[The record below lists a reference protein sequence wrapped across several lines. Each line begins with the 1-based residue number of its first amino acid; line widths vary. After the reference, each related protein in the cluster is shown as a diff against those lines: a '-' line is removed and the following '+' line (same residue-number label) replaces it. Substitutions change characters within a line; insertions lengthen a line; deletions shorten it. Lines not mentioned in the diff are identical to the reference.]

1 MKIVSKLL
9 TSLVLSAAVAGV
21 AQAESANLTRLAAG
35 SHVNIGAVRGGETT
49 VYDSTSDTFTTTGST
64 PRSFIGGVANLA
76 GAGPQVDITS
86 IDVYMGVTAAV
97 NYTNVRARIQFW
109 NTYSSS
115 ATPVFS
121 NAAGAVIEADIGA
134 FTSAANQ
141 YTIITI
147 NLPTPLRL
155 NSLSGKGFAVSFQ
168 ADSGGG
174 LAATD
179 NLTSTMNY
187 DDGYAVGSS
196 GIAGGNGFFRNAS
209 GRTDF
214 NFLSSDLRTF
224 TGITDVRTS
233 LVLRGN
239 ADVPVSLQSF
249 DVD

>member
-1 MKIVSKLL
+1 MKPLSKLL
-9 TSLVLSAAVAGV
+9 IPLVLSTLLAGV
-21 AQAESANLTRLAAG
+21 AQAEPASLTRLAAG
-35 SHVNIGAVRGGETT
+35 SHINIGAVRGGETT
-49 VYDSTSDTFTTTGST
+49 VYDSTSTTFTTTTGS
-64 PRSFIGGVANLA
+64 PRTFIGGVANLV

-86 IDVYMGVTAAV
+86 IDVYMAATAAV
-97 NYTNVRARIQFW
+97 NFTNVRARIQLW
-109 NTYSSS
+109 NTYTSS
-115 ATPVFS
+115 ATPIFS

-134 FTSAANQ
+134 FSSAANN

-168 ADSGGG
+168 GDSGGG

-187 DDGYAVGSS
+187 GGALPVGGN

-214 NFLSSDLRTF
+214 NFVPGDLRTF
-224 TGITDVRTS
+224 TGIDDARPS